1 MWLEIN
7 IRSAK
12 TTIIPYIYELQIL
25 IMETTKYPGKE
36 VYELFRFRDKLKKRQ
51 VVNSNLKALI
61 HDSARKQFMKQLTI
75 KFITSQFHEIVAA
88 CSEYQ

>member
-25 IMETTKYPGKE
+25 IMETTKYPDKE

-51 VVNSNLKALI
+51 VVNSNLTAL
-61 HDSARKQFMKQLTI
+61 FMTVLG
-75 KFITSQFHEIVAA
+75 SN
-88 CSEYQ
+88 S

>member
-25 IMETTKYPGKE
+25 LMETTKYPGKE
-36 VYELFRFRDKLKKRQ
+36 VYKLFRFRDKLKKRQ
-51 VVNSNLKALI
+51 VSCKFKFNGL
-61 HDSARKQFMKQLTI
+61 DS
-75 KFITSQFHEIVAA
+75 
-88 CSEYQ
+88 